1 MTTRIQTFDGNI
13 GIGTNDPGSYKL
25 RVEGSVKANSLEIN
39 GVTNAQVPIG
49 LIAMWYGSVASIP
62 TGWALCDGTTGITR
76 SDGSGTID
84 TPNLS
89 NKFVRGADG
98 DAPSP
103 AVPGQNGG
111 ANTVTLAETNLPA
124 HAHPVTVNTANANH
138 NHNTNTANAPHGH
151 QTQWANAPHAHN
163 VQVAGNN
170 APHYHTD
177 RIRAVTNYRGYNRVP
192 SVHYGDNANLAN
204 TNTGWANAPH
214 GHNGYAQGNN
224 APHYHGV
231 NGANAPHNHG
241 INAVDA
247 PHSHTAYS
255 GQIGSGTAITV
266 TNPYYILAYIM
277 KI

>member
-25 RVEGSVKANSLEIN
+25 RVDGEIRANHLEIN
-39 GVTNAQVPIG
+39 GVSNVHVPIG
-49 LIAMWYGSVASIP
+49 LIAMWYGAVADIP
-62 TGWALCDGTTGITR
+62 DGWALCDGTLGITR
-76 SDGSGTID
+76 TDGNGTID
-84 TPNLS
+84 TPNLVGR
-89 NKFVRGADG
+89 FVRGADG

-103 AVPGQNGG
+103 AVPGQYDGS
-111 ANTVTLAETNLPA
+111 NTTPILETNLPQ
-124 HAHPVTVNTANANH
+124 HAHPFTGDTANANH

-151 QTQWANAPHAHN
+151 NTQYANAPHAHN

-170 APHYHTD
+170 APHYHGFQACEPNVSGPQFIID
-177 RIRAVTNYRGYNRVP
+177 RANRRAAFT
-192 SVHYGDNANLAN
+192 
-204 TNTGWANAPH
+204 TTGWANAPH

-231 NGANAPHNHG
+231 NGNNAPHNHG
-241 INAVDA
+241 INAVNA
-247 PHSHTAYS
+247 PHSHTGTV
-255 GQIGSGTAITV
+255 GQTGGNNAITV